1 MLLFKDEQTN
11 EELAECERL
20 NRLRNRRQQR
30 NGDDGQSSSQ
40 DNNRQNS
47 SNEEDEEY
55 DEEEELKYG
64 FKSVMMLIIP
74 VSLCLFVVVAT
85 VTSVTYYAQ
94 SSGQYL

>member
-1 MLLFKDEQTN
+1 M
-11 EELAECERL
+11 R
-20 NRLRNRRQQR
+20 RRRQER
-30 NGDDGQSSSQ
+30 NDDGEGSSPDQQENGSRNNSTQ
-40 DNNRQNS
+40 D
-47 SNEEDEEY
+47 DDY

-85 VTSVTYYAQ
+85 VTSVTYYSQ